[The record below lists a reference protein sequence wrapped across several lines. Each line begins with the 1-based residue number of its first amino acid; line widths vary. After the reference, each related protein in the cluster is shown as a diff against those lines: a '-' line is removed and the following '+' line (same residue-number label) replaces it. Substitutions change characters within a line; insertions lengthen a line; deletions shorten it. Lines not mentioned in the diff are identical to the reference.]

1 MRLKKE
7 YTKIM
12 ERRISIKEEDFS
24 HTEKEIINL
33 GFVMLKE
40 KIDEIRELNEEI
52 IRLKIEISNLKAY
65 NDNNDY

>member
-1 MRLKKE
+1 MSLKKE

-12 ERRISIKEEDFS
+12 EKRISIKEEDFS

-33 GFVMLKE
+33 GFVMVKE